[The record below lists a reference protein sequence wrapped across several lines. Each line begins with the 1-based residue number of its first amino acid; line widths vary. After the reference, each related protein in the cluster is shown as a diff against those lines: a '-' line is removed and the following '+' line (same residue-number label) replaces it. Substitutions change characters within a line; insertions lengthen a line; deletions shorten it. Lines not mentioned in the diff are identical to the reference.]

1 MSSVKKIGPDRWC
14 VHLASESKS
23 EVVVEVCM
31 SREKAEKLRLAAPTS
46 SQSSIATAIHHF
58 LQLIF

>member
-1 MSSVKKIGPDRWC
+1 MSSIKKVGPDRWC

-31 SREKAEKLRLAAPTS
+31 SREKAEKLRLAAPS
-46 SQSSIATAIHHF
+46 DSRSSIAAAIHHF
-58 LQLIF
+58 LQLVF